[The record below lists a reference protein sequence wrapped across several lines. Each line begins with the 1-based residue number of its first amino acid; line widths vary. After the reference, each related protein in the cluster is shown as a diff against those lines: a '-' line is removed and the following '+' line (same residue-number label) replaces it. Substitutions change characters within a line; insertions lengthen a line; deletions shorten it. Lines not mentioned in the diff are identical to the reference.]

1 MSPETTEAL
10 RAGRELFNA
19 RAFFEAHE
27 VWEVAWRAEGAGPD
41 KQLLQALILVAA
53 GCHKATKGEP
63 TGTLKLLTAALGKLA
78 PFPAKH
84 EGLALDELREG
95 VAAIRDQAER
105 WAEGE
110 AAPTLSLSLR

>member
-27 VWEVAWRAEGAGPD
+27 VWEVAWRSEGAGPD

-53 GCHKATKGEP
+53 LSIAATAIP
-63 TGTLKLLTAALGKLA
+63 RLLNPQPIEQAGVGLGVSVLA
-78 PFPAKH
+78 SAVNF
-84 EGLALDELREG
+84 G
-95 VAAIRDQAER
+95 VARVLRRASQAYNSI
-105 WAEGE
+105 
-110 AAPTLSLSLR
+110 TL

>member
-1 MSPETTEAL
+1 VRPETTEAL
-10 RAGRELFNA
+10 RAGRELFNT

-63 TGTLKLLTAALGKLA
+63 TGTLKLLGAALGKLA
-78 PFPAKH
+78 PFPAQH
-84 EGLALDELREG
+84 EGLDLGALRDA
-95 VAAIRDQAER
+95 VAALRAQAER
-105 WAEGE
+105 WAEGG
-110 AAPTLSLSLR
+110 AAPPVTVSLR